1 MGQFDVDA
9 ARHLAQQLL
18 GDVGDRWRHTVGVAN
33 RAAELGGTVA
43 ATERNLVVRAGWL
56 HDVGYAPSLHVTGF
70 HPLDGALHL
79 ERLGWPA
86 RLVSMVAH
94 HSGARFVA
102 RVLNLHDELQHFPQE
117 DSAAADALTYA
128 DQTTGPQGQRFA
140 IEQRLAELLDR
151 HGPDSPSV
159 AVYHQRAPYLL
170 AVARR
175 VERRIAS
182 LTESQPVGE

>member
-9 ARHLAQQLL
+9 AQRLAQQLL
-18 GDVGDRWRHTVGVAN
+18 GDLGDRWRHTVGVGN
-33 RAAELGGTVA
+33 RAAELSGTVA
-43 ATERNLVVRAGWL
+43 VAERDLLVAAGWL
-56 HDVGYAPSLHVTGF
+56 HDIGYAPSLQITGF

-86 RLVSMVAH
+86 HLVSMVAY
-94 HSGARFVA
+94 HSGAQFVA
-102 RVLNLHDELQHFPQE
+102 RALNLLGKLQRFPQE

-128 DQTTGPQGQRFA
+128 DQTTGPQGQRFT
-140 IEQRLAELLDR
+140 IEQRFAELLDR
-151 HGPDSPSV
+151 HGPESPSV
-159 AVYHQRAPYLL
+159 VVHHLRAPYLL

-182 LTESQPVGE
+182 LTAFRSVGK